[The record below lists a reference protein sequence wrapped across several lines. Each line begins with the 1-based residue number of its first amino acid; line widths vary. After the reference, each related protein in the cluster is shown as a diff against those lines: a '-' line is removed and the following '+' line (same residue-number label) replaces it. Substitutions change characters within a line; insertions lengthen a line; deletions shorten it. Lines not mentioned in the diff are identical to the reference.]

1 MARRAPR
8 AGLEAQGTPD
18 VRQRACRRGPGAGGV
33 LIAASTSPRGRR
45 VLLTGAT
52 GGIGR
57 AIVDALTACECRIG
71 VCDVSADVESAF
83 ADNGAVDAS
92 ACFDVRDSAAA
103 EASVRLLISGLGG
116 CDAIVANAGVVD
128 TIHRAERFPE
138 EEWRKD
144 LETNLSGQFHVVQAA
159 FPALAESGD
168 GRIVLISSASAVT
181 GLPGQVAYT
190 AAKAGI
196 VGMART
202 LATEWA
208 SRGVRCNVV
217 MPGMI
222 ATPKVKGLPDATR
235 ESLTRSIPL
244 GRIGETAELAGTVAF
259 LLSPAA
265 AYITGAVI
273 RVDGGLGLTMG
284 GLMSGR

>member
-1 MARRAPR
+1 MARS
-8 AGLEAQGTPD
+8 G
-18 VRQRACRRGPGAGGV
+18 
-33 LIAASTSPRGRR
+33 SPRGLR
-45 VLLTGAT
+45 VLVTGAC

-57 AIVDALTACECRIG
+57 AVVDALAAADCLVAACDI
-71 VCDVSADVESAF
+71 APQVESDF
-83 ADNGAVDAS
+83 AANPAVGAIAR
-92 ACFDVRDSAAA
+92 FDVRDRDETTNA
-103 EASVRLLISGLGG
+103 VTGLVDRLGRL
-116 CDAIVANAGVVD
+116 DAVVANAGIVD

-138 EEWRKD
+138 EAWRAD
-144 LETNLSGQFHVVQAA
+144 LDTNLSGEFHVARAA
-159 FPALAESGD
+159 FEALAASGD
-168 GRIVLISSASAVT
+168 GRVVFVSSASAEI

-202 LATEWA
+202 LAAEWA

-222 ATPKVKGLPDATR
+222 ATPKVRALPEPTR
-235 ESLTRSIPL
+235 RSLTRAIPL
-244 GRIGETAELAGTVAF
+244 GRTGEPDELAGTVAF

-273 RVDGGLGLTMG
+273 RVDGGLGLSTA
-284 GLMSGR
+284 GLMRG